1 MWPTAWLS
9 SNHADVLTFS
19 MILMLINIQVRAL
32 DLSGDSVFRH
42 VERHDLTSHQHHG
55 KSQRKNEHWKNE
67 LKWQKQKSIPRTR
80 VVLGVKSPVPP
91 SPVDGPRN

>member
-1 MWPTAWLS
+1 MWPTALLS

-42 VERHDLTSHQHHG
+42 VERHDLTSHQ
-55 KSQRKNEHWKNE
+55 
-67 LKWQKQKSIPRTR
+67 QKHLRSNGDHSLLCHAPFAHEERGLLGWLGPNIKPIP
-80 VVLGVKSPVPP
+80 LGCL
-91 SPVDGPRN
+91 GTE

>member
-32 DLSGDSVFRH
+32 DLSGDSVYRH

-55 KSQRKNEHWKNE
+55 KSQRKNEHSKMNLNVKRKKVFQE
-67 LKWQKQKSIPRTR
+67 L
-80 VVLGVKSPVPP
+80 G
-91 SPVDGPRN
+91 